1 MSHGSVV
8 YTTSAVEF
16 NQLLNDAS
24 YRHTLEADIAAY
36 KIAVKGLKSHLAAI
50 GRHVYETNGQYGT
63 WSTVSDNQDSNEAL
77 KYAKQLSEEMK

>member
-16 NQLLNDAS
+16 NQLLNDAN

-36 KIAVKGLKSHLAAI
+36 KIAVKELKSHLAAI
-50 GRHVYETNGQYGT
+50 GRHVYVSEGKYST
-63 WSTVSDNQDSNEAL
+63 WSSISGTEDSNEAL
-77 KYAKQLSEEMK
+77 KYAKQLSEELK